1 MPTSAPVPST
11 IGRRR
16 TPWPRYVDLRSSW
29 CSLTRIAEREKQFV
43 DALQGALGI
52 DGGMAM
58 KIIEVLLVMS
68 RA

>member
-1 MPTSAPVPST
+1 
-11 IGRRR
+11 
-16 TPWPRYVDLRSSW
+16 
-29 CSLTRIAEREKQFV
+29 LTRIAEREKQFV